1 MIQGEVNDK
10 KGHVEEA
17 LEYYMDSADWYK
29 KAYEG
34 IYIRNT
40 WIWFYWVADIH
51 SLDLSHDARGRAF
64 AKNMCL
70 NAVDKAEELK
80 AMTMHQKTQLLST

>member
-1 MIQGEVNDK
+1 MLIQFSMIQGEVNVK

-34 IYIRNT
+34 IYI
-40 WIWFYWVADIH
+40 YM
-51 SLDLSHDARGRAF
+51 
-64 AKNMCL
+64 K
-70 NAVDKAEELK
+70 
-80 AMTMHQKTQLLST
+80 